1 MRKDHEFTDIGKHL
15 RNRLKQKK
23 RTGMSV
29 AAYML
34 YYLKQYA
41 NYPDEMT
48 VKFSNGLLKVRLV
61 EQEDKTKW
69 FHMRERYRTEL
80 NIKLEVMNYQVQVR
94 VIKIL

>member
-15 RNRLKQKK
+15 KARLKQKK

-34 YYLKQYA
+34 YHLKQYA
-41 NYPDEMT
+41 YYPDEMT
-48 VKFSNGLLKVRLV
+48 VKFSNGILKVRLV

-69 FHMRERYRTEL
+69 FHMREKYRAEL
-80 NIKLEVMNYQVQVR
+80 NTKLEAMDYQVQVLT
-94 VIKIL
+94 IKIL